1 MKTTAIIVLLSSSLV
16 SGGPFLV
23 TDAPKFTANV
33 GTPTVPASPRLTPPP
48 ALADSHPRVGT
59 VHLHSHRCASCGNV
73 WSHSDASHG
82 NRAAHTCAICG
93 RVEWN
98 ISATHALQ
106 LIQKKPAAL
115 SNCPSGNCPLVSP
128 QSRRSRR

>member
-33 GTPTVPASPRLTPPP
+33 GTSTVPASPRLTPPP

-59 VHLHSHRCASCGNV
+59 VHSHTCRFCNKT
-73 WSHSDASHG
+73 WSHTDASFG
-82 NRAAHTCAICG
+82 DRAAHTCIRCG
-93 RVEWN
+93 RVEWEV
-98 ISATHALQ
+98 SATPALHV
-106 LIQKKPAAL
+106 IQKHPAAL
-115 SNCPSGNCPLVSP
+115 SNCPNGQCPTSG
-128 QSRRSRR
+128 RRWKR

>member
-33 GTPTVPASPRLTPPP
+33 GTSTVPASPRLTPPP

-59 VHLHSHRCASCGNV
+59 VHSHTCRVCNTT
-73 WSHSDASHG
+73 WSHTDTSFG
-82 NRAAHTCAICG
+82 NRADHSCPSCG
-93 RVEWN
+93 KVEWQ
-98 ISATHALQ
+98 ISATPALQ
-106 LIQKKPAAL
+106 LTQKQSAAL
-115 SNCPSGNCPLVSP
+115 TNCPGGGNCPLSSP
-128 QSRRSRR
+128 RTRRYK